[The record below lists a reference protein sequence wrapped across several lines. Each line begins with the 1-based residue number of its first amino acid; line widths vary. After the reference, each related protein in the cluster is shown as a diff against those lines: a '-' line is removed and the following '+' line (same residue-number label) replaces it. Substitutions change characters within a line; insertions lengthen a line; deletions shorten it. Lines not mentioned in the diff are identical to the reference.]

1 MPFEPLVFLA
11 FLGVCFLFTKR
22 DASFFIEGLSWI
34 VHGFTEFE
42 KMSEGSDSALL
53 LVASFFSLTASVEY
67 EASLGSNFD

>member
-1 MPFEPLVFLA
+1 
-11 FLGVCFLFTKR
+11 
-22 DASFFIEGLSWI
+22 